1 MRDIYI
7 MPHGIFNV
15 NYKAAGYPGVAP
27 RLIGG
32 GGGSTGGSGMVGGSN
47 RERTRFTLRD
57 AWNGKAANRT
67 YNGVKT
73 NVTPFRAVNNA
84 GDLMSRVAFTSGGSN
99 QVNTG
104 RIKLAANGSARVL
117 GGSLKLSSFPNP
129 NNLPSANTNV
139 KWVYDGSDYIKFK
152 KQQAQNRNY
161 NDYSFGG
168 DTKSNTLVALGKV
181 RH

>member
-1 MRDIYI
+1 
-7 MPHGIFNV
+7 MPGCGTHKDNTK
-15 NYKAAGYPGVAP
+15 YAAAGYPGVAP

-32 GGGSTGGSGMVGGSN
+32 GGNYASGMVGGSN
-47 RERTRFTLRD
+47 RERMRFTLRD

-67 YNGVKT
+67 YNGIKT

-84 GDLMSRVAFTSGGSN
+84 GDLMTRVAFTSGGSN

-104 RIKLAANGSARVL
+104 RIKLAANASARVL
-117 GGSLKLSSFPNP
+117 GGSIHNSNLPNP
-129 NNLPSANTNV
+129 GNLPSANTNV
-139 KWVYDGSDYIKFK
+139 KWVYDGSDYTRFK

-168 DTKSNTLVALGKV
+168 DIKSNTLIALGKV

>member
-1 MRDIYI
+1 
-7 MPHGIFNV
+7 MPGCGTQKDNTTYV
-15 NYKAAGYPGVAP
+15 AAGYPGVAP

-32 GGGSTGGSGMVGGSN
+32 GGNYSSGMVGGSN
-47 RERTRFTLRD
+47 RERMRFTLRN
-57 AWNGKAANRT
+57 AWNGKAANRI
-67 YNGVKT
+67 Y
-73 NVTPFRAVNNA
+73 NA
-84 GDLMSRVAFTSGGSN
+84 GDLMTRVAFTSGGSN

-104 RIKLAANGSARVL
+104 RIKLASNASARVL
-117 GGSLKLSSFPNP
+117 GGSINISTLSNP

-139 KWVYDGSDYIKFK
+139 KWVYDGSDYIRFK

-168 DTKSNTLVALGKV
+168 DIKSNTLIALGKV

>member
-1 MRDIYI
+1 
-7 MPHGIFNV
+7 MPGCGTQSENR
-15 NYKAAGYPGVAP
+15 NYVAAGYPGVAP

-32 GGGSTGGSGMVGGSN
+32 GGNATSGSGMVGGSN
-47 RERTRFTLRD
+47 RERMRFTLRD

-84 GDLMSRVAFTSGGSN
+84 GDLMTRVAFTSGGSN

-117 GGSLKLSSFPNP
+117 GGNLKISSFPNP
-129 NNLPSANTNV
+129 YT
-139 KWVYDGSDYIKFK
+139 KFK

-168 DTKSNTLVALGKV
+168 DTRSNTLVALGKV

>member
-1 MRDIYI
+1 
-7 MPHGIFNV
+7 MPGCGNQNDNTRYV
-15 NYKAAGYPGVAP
+15 AAGRPGIAL
-27 RLIGG
+27 RLLGG
-32 GGGSTGGSGMVGGSN
+32 GANGSSGTGMEGGSN
-47 RERTRFTLRD
+47 RQMMRLNLRQ
-57 AWNGKAANRT
+57 AWNGQAAT
-67 YNGVKT
+67 GVSNGLKIAA
-73 NVTPFRAVNNA
+73 TPFRAVNNA
-84 GDLMSRVAFTSGGSN
+84 GDLMTRVAFTSGGSN

-117 GGSLKLSSFPNP
+117 GGNLKLSSFPNP

-139 KWVYDGSDYIKFK
+139 KWVYDGSDYTKFK

-168 DTKSNTLVALGKV
+168 DTRSNTLIALGKV

>member
-1 MRDIYI
+1 
-7 MPHGIFNV
+7 MPHGINNA

-32 GGGSTGGSGMVGGSN
+32 GGNATSGSGMVGGAN
-47 RERTRFTLRD
+47 RERMRFTLRD

-84 GDLMSRVAFTSGGSN
+84 GDLMSRA
-99 QVNTG
+99 
-104 RIKLAANGSARVL
+104 
-117 GGSLKLSSFPNP
+117 SFPNP

-139 KWVYDGSDYIKFK
+139 KWVYDGSDYTKFK

-168 DTKSNTLVALGKV
+168 DTRSNTLVALGKV